1 MKNKYDIDQLL
12 AAAQRHY
19 DDERRQQQ
27 LADLVDQW
35 AAEETATAEPR
46 KVPLAPVRHRRYIW
60 YGVAA
65 SVALLL
71 ASGIALSVLKDGA
84 GESQVAGNHMEQLRP
99 DTTAEVLA
107 PRQEESAPMASVPTE
122 RVGEKIASVSVAPI
136 TSVTPVA
143 PITPVT
149 PVAPITPVAPVD
161 QNSAVASE
169 APVAPISALAPV
181 KAMEYVASN
190 EQATAEEE
198 ASVDEQLAD
207 AAPQAFTVKER
218 VSTKLVGIG
227 SVQPSVQPATEPR
240 REGLP
245 SFLAFMPMGR
255 TDVKI
260 DIYTIDLR

>member
-27 LADLVDQW
+27 LSDLVDQW

-122 RVGEKIASVSVAPI
+122 RVGEKIASVSVAP
-136 TSVTPVA
+136 VA

-149 PVAPITPVAPVD
+149 PVVPITPVAPVD

-169 APVAPISALAPV
+169 APVAPISALVPV
-181 KAMEYVASN
+181 EAMEYVASN

-218 VSTKLVGIG
+218 VSSKLVGIG

-255 TDVKI
+255 NDVKI